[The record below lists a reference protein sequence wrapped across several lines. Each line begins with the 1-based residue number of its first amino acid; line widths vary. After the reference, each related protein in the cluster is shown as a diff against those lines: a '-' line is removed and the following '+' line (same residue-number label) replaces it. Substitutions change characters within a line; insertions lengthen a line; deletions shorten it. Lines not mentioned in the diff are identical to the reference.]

1 MLFRLVVYC
10 YILKILMS
18 VWIIVEGVNIF
29 ARTMME
35 VIHAHAIL
43 DMYLVQTIMIVK
55 VLHMLVMFKLD
66 KCNKCD

>member
-1 MLFRLVVYC
+1 
-10 YILKILMS
+10 MS